1 MVSQDGFNLEESID
15 MNSLSTLKFYEIA
28 QVIIWK
34 YFEDYIFSSWYHD
47 LSKENEYLLNNLEE
61 SFRKG
66 GKYQTSKY
74 CDSSTNNEL

>member
-34 YFEDYIFSSWYHD
+34 YFEDNIFSSWYHS
-47 LSKENEYLLNNLEE
+47 LSNENEYLINNLEGL
-61 SFRKG
+61 FRIG
-66 GKYQTSKY
+66 GKYQTFKY
-74 CDSSTNNEL
+74 